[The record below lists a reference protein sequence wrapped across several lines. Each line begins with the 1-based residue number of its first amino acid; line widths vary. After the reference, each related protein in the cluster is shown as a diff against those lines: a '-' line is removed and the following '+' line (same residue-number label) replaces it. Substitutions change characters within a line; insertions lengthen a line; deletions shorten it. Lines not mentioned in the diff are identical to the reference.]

1 MSEKEPFDP
10 SADVA
15 GGDTSGGDASGLY
28 GDAEAA
34 PASGMPVPSLRVLQ
48 AAGAIRARPVAKPH
62 GGFRRTWPEE
72 DVLKASIAAAMGEH
86 FAWNIRIVAEAMGAT
101 SGGTWDALVATAFVE
116 QEAPASG
123 AKILVR
129 ALDQDW
135 HLELVDRKFLFLKV
149 PEIMTAALPEAALG
163 QTDQLLGMTL
173 KEGFMPIPWALGSPQ
188 GRVRLKK
195 ALAPGDY
202 AKIEQLFRVAMA
214 ARGNFE
220 SKATINASMR
230 VRKASHLLQGR
241 SAHFVQDLIQPRKR
255 KTDP

>member
-1 MSEKEPFDP
+1 MSETEQDGPA
-10 SADVA
+10 ADV
-15 GGDTSGGDASGLY
+15 SGLY

-34 PASGMPVPSLRVLQ
+34 LASGMPVPSLRALQ
-48 AAGAIRARPVAKPH
+48 AAGAIRAQKVAKPH

-86 FAWNIRIVAEAMGAT
+86 FAWNIRIVAEAMGKIR
-101 SGGTWDALVATAFVE
+101 GGIWDALVGTAVLRLE
-116 QEAPASG
+116 TPASSG
-123 AKILVR
+123 KILIR
-129 ALDQDW
+129 ASDMDW
-135 HLELVDRKFLFLKV
+135 QLELVDRKFLFLKV

-163 QTDQLLGMTL
+163 QTDQLMGMAL
-173 KEGFMPIPWALGSPQ
+173 KEGFLPIPLALGSSQ
-188 GRVRLKK
+188 GRVRLKR
-195 ALAPGDY
+195 ALAPEDY
-202 AKIEQLFRVAMA
+202 PKIEQLYRVAMA

>member
-10 SADVA
+10 EADVA

-34 PASGMPVPSLRVLQ
+34 LASGMTVPSLRVLQ
-48 AAGAIRARPVAKPH
+48 AAGAIQAQKVAKPH
-62 GGFRRTWPEE
+62 GGFRRTWPEK

-86 FAWNIRIVAEAMGAT
+86 FAWNIRIVAEAIGAT
-101 SGGTWDALVATAFVE
+101 SGGTWDALLATAFVE
-116 QEAPASG
+116 QGAPASG

-129 ALDQDW
+129 ASDMDW

-149 PEIMTAALPEAALG
+149 QAFMTAALPEAALG
-163 QTDQLLGMTL
+163 QTDQLLGMAL
-173 KEGFMPIPWALGSPQ
+173 KDGFMPIPGALGSPQ
-188 GRVRLKK
+188 GRARLKR
-195 ALAPGDY
+195 ALAPEDY
-202 AKIEQLFRVAMA
+202 PKIEQLYRVAMA
-214 ARGNFE
+214 AWGNFE

-241 SAHFVQDLIQPRKR
+241 SAHFVQELIQPRKR

>member
-1 MSEKEPFDP
+1 MSETEQDGP
-10 SADVA
+10 AA
-15 GGDTSGGDASGLY
+15 DASGLY

-34 PASGMPVPSLRVLQ
+34 LASGMTVPSLRVLQ
-48 AAGAIRARPVAKPH
+48 AAGAIRAQQVAKPH

-86 FAWNIRIVAEAMGAT
+86 FAWNIRIVAEAMGKIR
-101 SGGTWDALVATAFVE
+101 GGIWDALVGTAVLRLE
-116 QEAPASG
+116 TPASSG
-123 AKILVR
+123 KILIR
-129 ALDQDW
+129 ASDMDW
-135 HLELVDRKFLFLKV
+135 QLELVDRKFLFLKV
-149 PEIMTAALPEAALG
+149 PEIMTATLPEAVLG
-163 QTDQLLGMTL
+163 QTDQLLGMAL
-173 KEGFMPIPWALGSPQ
+173 KDGFRPIPWALGSTQ

-195 ALAPGDY
+195 ALAPEDY

-241 SAHFVQDLIQPRKR
+241 SAHFVQELIQPRKR

>member
-1 MSEKEPFDP
+1 MPEREQDGPA
-10 SADVA
+10 ADA
-15 GGDTSGGDASGLY
+15 TALY
-28 GDAEAA
+28 GDVEAA
-34 PASGMPVPSLRVLQ
+34 LASGMPVPSLRVLQ
-48 AAGAIRARPVAKPH
+48 AAGAIRAQKVAKDH
-62 GGFRRTWPEE
+62 GGYRRTWPEE

-116 QEAPASG
+116 QDAPASG
-123 AKILVR
+123 AKILIR
-129 ALDQDW
+129 ASDMDW
-135 HLELVDRKFLFLKV
+135 DLELVDRKFLFLKV
-149 PEIMTAALPEAALG
+149 QSFMTAALPEAALG
-163 QTDQLLGMTL
+163 QTDQLLGMAL

-202 AKIEQLFRVAMA
+202 AKIEELFRVAMA

-230 VRKASHLLQGR
+230 VRKASHLLLGR
-241 SAHFVQDLIQPRKR
+241 SAHFVQELIQPRKR

>member
-1 MSEKEPFDP
+1 MPETEQDGPA
-10 SADVA
+10 ADV
-15 GGDTSGGDASGLY
+15 SVLY

-34 PASGMPVPSLRVLQ
+34 LASGMPVPSLRALQ
-48 AAGAIRARPVAKPH
+48 AAGAIRAQKVAKDH
-62 GGFRRTWPEE
+62 GGYRRTWPEE
-72 DVLKASIAAAMGEH
+72 DVLKASIASAMGEH
-86 FAWNIRIVAEAMGAT
+86 FAWNIRIVAEAMGRT
-101 SGGTWDALVATAFVE
+101 SRGTWGALVATAFVE
-116 QEAPASG
+116 QGAPASG

-129 ALDQDW
+129 ASDMDW

-163 QTDQLLGMTL
+163 QTDQLLGMAL
-173 KEGFMPIPWALGSPQ
+173 KEGFRPIPWALGSSR
-188 GRVRLKK
+188 GRVRLKT
-195 ALAPGDY
+195 ALAPEDY
-202 AKIEQLFRVAMA
+202 ARIEQLYRVAMA

-241 SAHFVQDLIQPRKR
+241 SAHFVQELIQPRKR